1 MGYLEEVAKCQK
13 TEKQGDFSADFLED
27 QQIDGCKFWDEVEI
41 GKETVVPDEFE
52 VEAEDMMAYAEGV
65 PHDNPVFYEEGYAR
79 KCSYDGLV
87 ARIKVYG
94 VILRVNSAL
103 LDNVGMGVMILTR
116 SHSMLTLPPGPCIT
130 AQVCPICLVP
140 AVLKKSVSM
149 VLRAP
154 SLRSQL

>member
-1 MGYLEEVAKCQK
+1 MIVQSG
-13 TEKQGDFSADFLED
+13 
-27 QQIDGCKFWDEVEI
+27 QQIDDYEFWDEVEI
-41 GKETVVPDEFE
+41 GKETVVPDKFA
-52 VEAEDMMAYAEGV
+52 VEAKDMMAYAEGV
-65 PHDNPVFYEEGYAR
+65 PDDNPVFYDEEYAR
-79 KCSYDGLV
+79 KYGYDGLI

-103 LDNVGMGVMILTR
+103 LDNVGTGVMILTR
-116 SHSMLTLPPGPCIT
+116 SHSTLTLPPGPCIT